1 MKNQIYWHGIPGS
14 QWGIWDHQLKAFRDD
29 VREDTPMLAQARL
42 YQILG
47 QDTKLHRYEARQLPQ
62 ENKTE
67 TEKAVL
73 KNIDRVKERTQ
84 TTFNEVME
92 ELREG

>member
-1 MKNQIYWHGIPGS
+1 
-14 QWGIWDHQLKAFRDD
+14 
-29 VREDTPMLAQARL
+29 MLAQARL

-47 QDTKLHRYEARQLPQ
+47 QDAKLYRYEARQLPQ
-62 ENKTE
+62 EKKTE

-73 KNIDRVKERTQ
+73 KNIDRVKKRTQ

>member
-1 MKNQIYWHGIPGS
+1 MKNRIYWHGVPGS
-14 QWGIWDHQLKAFRDD
+14 QWGIWDHQMKAFRDD
-29 VREDTPMLAQARL
+29 FREDTP
-42 YQILG
+42 QILG
-47 QDTKLHRYEARQLPQ
+47 QDAKLYRYEARQLPQ

>member
-14 QWGIWDHQLKAFRDD
+14 QWGIWDRQLNAFRDD

-47 QDTKLHRYEARQLPQ
+47 QDAKLYRYEARQLPQ

-67 TEKAVL
+67 TEKAL
-73 KNIDRVKERTQ
+73 EKNIDRVKVRTQ